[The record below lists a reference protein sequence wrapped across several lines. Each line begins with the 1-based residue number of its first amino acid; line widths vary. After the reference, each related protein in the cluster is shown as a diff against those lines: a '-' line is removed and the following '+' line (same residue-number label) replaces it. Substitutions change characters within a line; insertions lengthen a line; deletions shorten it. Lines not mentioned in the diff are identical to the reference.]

1 MSGKRDHRAGRPA
14 IMVVDDDL
22 RALGHIRDEL
32 AHRYAWDYR
41 IRCERSPSG
50 ALAALQRMK
59 ADGDDLA
66 LILAAQ
72 WMPGLTGEELLAQV
86 RGIHPR
92 AKRGLLIEFGA
103 WGDEP
108 TAHAIF
114 HAMARG
120 HMDYYVLKPWRSPD
134 EFFHRT
140 ISEFLHEWSR
150 LDPCAVREISVVSD
164 RWSSR
169 GHEVRAL
176 LSRNGVPHSFF
187 TSDSPQ
193 GKDLLAG
200 AGIRQSDS
208 PVVITYDGRFLSDPS
223 NADLASAYGVTTELD
238 GERDFDVVVVGA
250 GPAGLAAGMYAS
262 SEGLRALVIEG
273 EAIGGQAGSSSLIRN
288 YLGFSHG
295 VSGAELAQRAYQ
307 QAWVFGTRFLLMHG
321 ATALRHENGQF
332 TVAVGAAGEVRARA
346 VVLATGVS
354 YTRIGIPSLEGLTGA
369 GVFYG
374 ASAAEAQGVTGEHVV
389 LVGGGNSVGQAA
401 IYLAG
406 YARQVTIL
414 VRGGSLAETMSA
426 YLRKEIATAG
436 NIDVRYHTEV
446 TDGGG
451 GGMLSWL
458 SLRDNAAGT
467 ITKISAAA
475 LFILIGARPRTAWLP
490 PSVQRDESGF
500 ITTGPD
506 ITIRAERA
514 AHMFETSL
522 NGVFAVGDVRHR
534 SVKRVASAVGEGSV
548 VIQQVHRY
556 LTDTRLPTTA
566 PAGAV
571 R

>member
-1 MSGKRDHRAGRPA
+1 MSGKRDRLAGRPA

-22 RALGHIRDEL
+22 RALRRIRDEL

-41 IRCERSPSG
+41 IRCHRSASG

-59 ADGDDLA
+59 ADRDDLA

-72 WMPGLTGEELLAQV
+72 WMAGLAGEELLAQV

-114 HAMARG
+114 RAMALG

-134 EFFHRT
+134 EYFHRT

-150 LDPCAVREISVVSD
+150 LDPSAMREISVVSD

-169 GHEVRAL
+169 GHELRAL
-176 LSRNGVPHSFF
+176 LSRNGVPHAFF
-187 TSDSPQ
+187 TSDSPE
-193 GKDLLAG
+193 GRDLLAG
-200 AGIRQSDS
+200 AGLRQIDR

-223 NADLASAYGVTTELD
+223 NADLARAYGVRTELES
-238 GERDFDVVVVGA
+238 ERDFDVVIVGA
-250 GPAGLAAGMYAS
+250 GPAGLAAGVYAS
-262 SEGLRALVIEG
+262 SEGLNALVIED

-288 YLGFSHG
+288 YLGFSRG

-307 QAWVFGTRFLLMHG
+307 QAWVFGTRFLLMRRV
-321 ATALRHENGQF
+321 TALRQENGRF
-332 TVAVGAAGEVRARA
+332 TVAVGAAGEVTARA
-346 VVLATGVS
+346 VILATGMS
-354 YTRIGIPSLEGLTGA
+354 YSRIGIPSLDGLTGA

-389 LVGGGNSVGQAA
+389 VVGGGNSAGQAA
-401 IYLAG
+401 MHLAG

-414 VRGGSLAETMSA
+414 VRGGSLAESMSA
-426 YLRKEIATAG
+426 YLRQEIATAR

-451 GGMLSWL
+451 EGTLAWL
-458 SLRDNAAGT
+458 SLRDNAGT
-467 ITKISAAA
+467 ITRISAAA
-475 LFILIGARPRTAWLP
+475 LFVLIGARPRTAWLP
-490 PSVQRDESGF
+490 PSVERDEWGF
-500 ITTGPD
+500 IRTGPD
-506 ITIRAERA
+506 ITASAERA
-514 AHMFETSL
+514 THMFGTSL
-522 NGVFAVGDVRHR
+522 SGVFAVGDVRHR

-548 VIQQVHRY
+548 VIQQVLRY
-556 LTDTRLPTTA
+556 LTDTRLPDT
-566 PAGAV
+566 AGAV

>member
-1 MSGKRDHRAGRPA
+1 MSGKRDHLAGRPA
-14 IMVVDDDL
+14 IMVVDNDL

-32 AHRYAWDYR
+32 SHRYAWDYR
-41 IRCERSPSG
+41 IRCECSASD
-50 ALAALQRMK
+50 ALAALQLMK
-59 ADGDDLA
+59 TDGDDLA

-86 RGIHPR
+86 RGMHPR

-103 WGDEP
+103 WGDDP

-114 HAMARG
+114 RAMALG
-120 HMDYYVLKPWRSPD
+120 HMDYYVLKPWQSPD

-150 LDPCAVREISVVSD
+150 LDPSAVREISVVSD
-164 RWSSR
+164 RSSSR

-176 LSRNGVPHSFF
+176 LSRNGVPHAFF

-193 GKDLLAG
+193 GKDLLAA
-200 AGIRQSDS
+200 AGLRQSDG
-208 PVVITYDGRFLSDPS
+208 PVVITYDGRFLSNPS
-223 NADLASAYGVTTELD
+223 NADLAKAYGVSTELD

-250 GPAGLAAGMYAS
+250 GPAGLAAGVSAS
-262 SEGLRALVIEG
+262 SEGLGALVVED

-295 VSGAELAQRAYQ
+295 VSGADLAQRAYQ
-307 QAWVFGTRFLLMHG
+307 QAWVFGTRFLLMRR
-321 ATALRHENGQF
+321 ATALRQENARF

-354 YTRIGIPSLEGLTGA
+354 YTRIGIRSLEALTGA

-374 ASAAEAQGVTGEHVV
+374 ASAAEAQGAMGEHVF
-389 LVGGGNSVGQAA
+389 LIGGGNSAGQAA
-401 IYLAG
+401 IHLSRYAG
-406 YARQVTIL
+406 LVTIL
-414 VRGGSLAETMSA
+414 VREGSLADNMSA
-426 YLRKEIATAG
+426 YLRKEIANAG

-451 GGMLSWL
+451 EGMLTWL
-458 SLRDNAAGT
+458 SLRDNATGT
-467 ITKISAAA
+467 ITRTSAAA

-490 PSVQRDESGF
+490 PSVERDERGF
-500 ITTGPD
+500 IKTGPEITTGAD
-506 ITIRAERA
+506 RV

-522 NGVFAVGDVRHR
+522 RGVFAVGDVRHG

-548 VIQQVHRY
+548 VIQEVHRY
-556 LTDTRLPTTA
+556 LTDTRLPATSPTA
-566 PAGAV
+566 AV